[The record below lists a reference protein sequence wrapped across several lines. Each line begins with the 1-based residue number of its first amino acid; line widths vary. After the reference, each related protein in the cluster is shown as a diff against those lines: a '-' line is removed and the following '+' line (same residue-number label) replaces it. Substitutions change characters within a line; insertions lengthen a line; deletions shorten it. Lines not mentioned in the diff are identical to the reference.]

1 MTAESGLPWNSP
13 FARCTA
19 CVSHCFVEMTAVRS
33 VYSKWIVR
41 RPGLA
46 GQMVTPQRIDNEVVV
61 DGPRCICKVQPVYCD
76 VVLVSCFKDS
86 SPQFEFVLP
95 GTPSKKAF

>member
-61 DGPRCICKVQPVYCD
+61 DGPRCICKVRKYIVF
-76 VVLVSCFKDS
+76 VLVLAQIATTVFNCAARTLQAGF
-86 SPQFEFVLP
+86 
-95 GTPSKKAF
+95 